1 VDLGVIKRDQQSNI
15 GIMYRKEFKEKIL
28 DILEY
33 HYHGRNFIEDRAS
46 EDILDLFQDIYTLS
60 DAYNQEKVS
69 KPCECSHF
77 SECLDI
83 GGCIKKLTLNK

>member
-1 VDLGVIKRDQQSNI
+1 
-15 GIMYRKEFKEKIL
+15 MYRKEFKEKIL

-60 DAYNQEKVS
+60 GAKNQENTS
-69 KPCECSHF
+69 KPCECNHF